1 MKHLKRFAGAAVSL
15 TSFLFA
21 RHSFADFA
29 PAEQL
34 SAREEAVLGI
44 DTESLTRMES
54 TADGYK
60 RRGLYSHAETII
72 QEVFDIRQKKKGAD
86 DPEMA
91 YYHNNL
97 GWLKA
102 EQGKYTEA
110 EQHYL
115 RAGAITETTWGA
127 NHPDLA
133 DQLNNLAGVYRS
145 QARFAEAE
153 SLYQRAIKIWENYSA
168 QTNRTWPSC

>member
-72 QEVFDIRQKKKGAD
+72 QEVFDMRQKKKGAD

-97 GWLKA
+97 GWLKPSKA
-102 EQGKYTEA
+102 NTPKRNNTICA
-110 EQHYL
+110 
-115 RAGAITETTWGA
+115 RA
-127 NHPDLA
+127 
-133 DQLNNLAGVYRS
+133 RS
-145 QARFAEAE
+145 RRRRGGRIIPI
-153 SLYQRAIKIWENYSA
+153 SPIS
-168 QTNRTWPSC
+168 